1 MSQANIRSVNKT
13 IRAFGLD
20 SDERYSATVELART
34 LARQMDA
41 AMPEPSTRLSAAY
54 LSVLKDLAKAGD
66 GTAPESKKTV
76 RCFGYGD
83 KEKQMDEFMKRFG

>member
-1 MSQANIRSVNKT
+1 MAQANIRSLNKT
-13 IRAFGLD
+13 IKSLNIEGD
-20 SDERYSATVELART
+20 GRYAATVELART

-66 GTAPESKKTV
+66 GTSQESKRTV

-83 KEKQMDEFMKRFG
+83 KERQMDEFMKRFG

>member
-13 IRAFGLD
+13 IRAFGLEA
-20 SDERYSATVELART
+20 DERYSATVELART

-54 LSVLKDLAKAGD
+54 LSVLKDLARAGD
-66 GTAPESKKTV
+66 DAAQESKRTV
-76 RCFGYGD
+76 RCFGYDG
-83 KEKQMDEFMKRFG
+83 KEKQMDEYMKRFD